1 MFFFCLILT
10 VHITIVFHD
19 GFPEHCKQPEQCLL
33 TCRNPEVF
41 SGWDKDD
48 ILPVDGENRNVPIY
62 KKIYIQYKKLF
73 KILYSWVNDV

>member
-41 SGWDKDD
+41 PDWDKDD
-48 ILPVDGENRNVPIY
+48 ILPVDKGDRNMPIY
-62 KKIYIQYKKLF
+62 TKIYIQCKKML
-73 KILYSWVNDV
+73 KNIIQMI